1 MVNWQP
7 GTSLA
12 TLQQRANLLAT
23 IRAFFA
29 KKNIL
34 EVETPLLSG
43 TSATDMHLVSLT
55 ANLDYLSNS
64 KTYYLQTSPEYAMKR
79 LLADEVGPIYQ
90 ICKAFRGDFP
100 TSYHNPEF
108 TILEWY
114 RPGFTMT
121 RLMDEV
127 AELIDATTGSQQIS
141 RFSYREV
148 FEDRLGLNPH
158 DCTLEELSE
167 SAHSKID
174 INSSDLGFS
183 GYLDLVM
190 TTLIEPGLPEYCFLF
205 DYPKLQAS
213 LAKIEKDDDGNE
225 IAKRF
230 ELYCCGLEVANGYL
244 ELTDP
249 IEQRRRLEIDN
260 TNRSKNGLP
269 QIPIDENLIAA
280 LHSGLPKTSGV
291 ALGLDRLLMV
301 ISKIEDIDEALA
313 FSIKRV

>member
-7 GTSLA
+7 GASLA
-12 TLQQRANLLAT
+12 ALRQRANLLANV
-23 IRAFFA
+23 RAFFA
-29 KKNIL
+29 EKNIL
-34 EVETPLLSG
+34 EVETPLLSS

-55 ANLDYLSNS
+55 TNLDYLSNS

-127 AELIDATTGSQQIS
+127 AELIDATTGSKQIS

-167 SAHSKID
+167 LAHGKMD
-174 INSSDLGFS
+174 INSRDLGFS

-190 TTLIEPGLPEYCFLF
+190 TTLIEPDLPEYCFLF

-230 ELYCCGLEVANGYL
+230 ELYCRGMEVANGYL

-260 TNRSKNGLP
+260 MNRSKKGLP